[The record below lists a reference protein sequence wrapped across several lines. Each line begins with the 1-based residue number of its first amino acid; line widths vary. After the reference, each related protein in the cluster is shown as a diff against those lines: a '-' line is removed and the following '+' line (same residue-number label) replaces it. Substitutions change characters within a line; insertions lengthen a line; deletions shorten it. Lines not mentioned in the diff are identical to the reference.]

1 MRRPS
6 VQACLLLAA
15 IGLATAASAAAVEQ
29 ASNLDA
35 DLAKLQAVAD
45 SFPPEIGT
53 PADRSRVE
61 ALWKS
66 VEARLLQA
74 PAHDFETELKL
85 GNLYRMGHNLDVK
98 GAWDKA
104 VTHLNEASRLRPDSP
119 LPLTMLGAH
128 YSGSGHAADAVA
140 PLQRALTL
148 SGDKPA
154 PAIYANLAFAY
165 YQLGDSEKVVQYA
178 NAYLKTNPDSST
190 MKLLKERSEAALQ
203 GGPKPKTIE
212 MKKKPPRR

>member
-1 MRRPS
+1 MKRRCA
-6 VQACLLLAA
+6 QACLLLVLV
-15 IGLATAASAAAVEQ
+15 GLTTAASAAVEQ
-29 ASNLDA
+29 ASTLDA

-53 PADRSRVE
+53 PAERSRVE
-61 ALWKS
+61 ALWGS

-74 PAHDFETELKL
+74 PHDFETELKL

-104 VTHLNEASRLRPDSP
+104 VAHLNEAARLRPDSP

-178 NAYLKTNPDSST
+178 TAYLKTNPDSST
-190 MKLLKERSEAALQ
+190 MKLLKERSEAALH
-203 GGPKPKTIE
+203 GGPKPKQVEI
-212 MKKKPPRR
+212 KKKPPRR

>member
-6 VQACLLLAA
+6 VQVCLLLAA
-15 IGLATAASAAAVEQ
+15 IGLAAAVNAVEQ

-104 VTHLNEASRLRPDSP
+104 VAHLNEASRLRPESP

-148 SGDKPA
+148 SGDKPS

-190 MKLLKERSEAALQ
+190 MKLLKERSEAALR
-203 GGPKPKTIE
+203 GGPKPKQVEIE
-212 MKKKPPRR
+212 KKPPRR

>member
-6 VQACLLLAA
+6 VQACLLLAT
-15 IGLATAASAAAVEQ
+15 IGLAAAANAAAVEQ
-29 ASNLDA
+29 ASNLDT

-45 SFPPEIGT
+45 SYPPEIGT

-74 PAHDFETELKL
+74 PHGFETELKL
-85 GNLYRMGHNLDVK
+85 GNFYRMGHNLDVK

-104 VTHLNEASRLRPDSP
+104 VAHLNEAARLRPDSP

-148 SGDKPA
+148 SGDQPA
-154 PAIYANLAFAY
+154 PGIYANLAFAY
-165 YQLGDSEKVVQYA
+165 YQLGESEKVVRYA
-178 NAYLKTNPDSST
+178 TAYLKTNPDSSV
-190 MKLLKERSEAALQ
+190 MKLLKERSEAALR

-212 MKKKPPRR
+212 MDKKPPRR

>member
-6 VQACLLLAA
+6 VPACLLLAA
-15 IGLATAASAAAVEQ
+15 IGLAAAVSAAAVEP
-29 ASNLDA
+29 ASDLDA

-45 SFPPEIGT
+45 SYPPAVRT
-53 PADRSRVE
+53 PAERSSTE

-74 PAHDFETELKL
+74 PHGFETELKL
-85 GNLYRMGHNLDVK
+85 GNLYRMGHNLDVA

-104 VTHLNEASRLRPDSP
+104 VAHLNEAARLKPDSP

-154 PAIYANLAFAY
+154 PAVYANLAFAY
-165 YQLGDSEKVVQYA
+165 YQLGESEKVVRYA
-178 NAYLKTNPDSST
+178 TAYLKTDPDSST
-190 MKLLKERSEAALQ
+190 MKLLKERSEAALH
-203 GGPKPKTIE
+203 GGPKPKKVEIE
-212 MKKKPPRR
+212 KPPRR

>member
-1 MRRPS
+1 MRRPRTL
-6 VQACLLLAA
+6 ACCLLAA
-15 IGLATAASAAAVEQ
+15 IGLATSTAAVEQ

-45 SFPPEIGT
+45 SFPPEINT

-66 VEARLLQA
+66 VETRLLQA

-85 GNLYRMGHNLDVK
+85 GNLYRMGHNLDIK
-98 GAWDKA
+98 DAWEKA
-104 VTHLNEASRLRPDSP
+104 VAHLNEASRLRPDSP
-119 LPLTMLGAH
+119 LPLTMLGVH

-140 PLQRALTL
+140 PLQRALAL
-148 SGDKPA
+148 SGDQPS

-165 YQLGDSEKVVQYA
+165 YQLGESEKVVQYA
-178 NAYLKTNPDSST
+178 NAYLKTNPDSSA

-212 MKKKPPRR
+212 IKKKPPRR

>member
-6 VQACLLLAA
+6 VQACLLLTVLA
-15 IGLATAASAAAVEQ
+15 LATAANAIAAGQ
-29 ASNLDA
+29 GPDSLDA

-45 SFPPEIGT
+45 SYPPEVRG
-53 PADRSRVE
+53 PEDRSRVE
-61 ALWKS
+61 ALWRS

-74 PAHDFETELKL
+74 PHDFETELKL

-104 VTHLNEASRLRPDSP
+104 VAHLNEAARLKPDSP

-140 PLQRALTL
+140 PLQRALSL

-165 YQLGDSEKVVQYA
+165 YQLGESEKVVQYA
-178 NAYLKTNPDSST
+178 TAYLKTNPDSST
-190 MKLLKERSEAALQ
+190 MKLLKERSEAALH
-203 GGPKPKTIE
+203 GGPKPKQVEIE
-212 MKKKPPRR
+212 KKPPRR

>member
-1 MRRPS
+1 MRRLS
-6 VQACLLLAA
+6 VPVCLLLAA
-15 IGLATAASAAAVEQ
+15 IGLAAAANAAAVEQ
-29 ASNLDA
+29 ASNLDT

-45 SFPPEIGT
+45 SFPPEINS
-53 PADRSRVE
+53 PAERSRVE

-74 PAHDFETELKL
+74 AHDFDTELKL

-104 VTHLNEASRLRPDSP
+104 VTHLNEAARLKPDSP

-148 SGDKPA
+148 SGDKPS

-165 YQLGDSEKVVQYA
+165 YQLGDSEKVVRYA
-178 NAYLKTNPDSST
+178 DAYLKTNPDSSV
-190 MKLLKERSEAALQ
+190 MKLLKEKSEAALH
-203 GGPKPKTIE
+203 GGPKPKQVEI
-212 MKKKPPRR
+212 KKPPRR